1 MLRGDCCCCSCC
13 RQDLR
18 SALGLD
24 VRSLWNTNTK
34 SQVVT
39 ATWRD
44 GLPSRPSCP
53 RVRPVVSSRSC
64 SSSPHSRC
72 SVLQRVIEL
81 YRLSSPIV
89 YSLSNKNVIQRFVQ
103 VICIRSNRLPPLSY
117 FFLFMLVFCMS
128 CVWQLLNKRIYDD
141 DNLIPTLSIYI
152 FLSPTFLSILLP
164 LPPFFTFVYF
174 SFFSF
179 FRFFSYFPG
188 FCILYIDA
196 FRWDFLKAVLCCIF
210 RITLSRKTLCSSL
223 FFRVQLYSWPAP
235 SHCYIL
241 AECFVV
247 LRSTVNEYKDYYYL
261 YLYVWLQS
269 TWQTAFCGNSRTC

>member
-39 ATWRD
+39 ASWRD

-53 RVRPVVSSRSC
+53 RVRPAASSRSC

-152 FLSPTFLSILLP
+152 FPSPLFCL
-164 LPPFFTFVYF
+164 FFCP
-174 SFFSF
+174 SH
-179 FRFFSYFPG
+179 
-188 FCILYIDA
+188 L
-196 FRWDFLKAVLCCIF
+196 
-210 RITLSRKTLCSSL
+210 SSL
-223 FFRVQLYSWPAP
+223 LFIFLFF
-235 SHCYIL
+235 
-241 AECFVV
+241 F
-247 LRSTVNEYKDYYYL
+247 
-261 YLYVWLQS
+261 
-269 TWQTAFCGNSRTC
+269 F

>member
-39 ATWRD
+39 ASWRD

-53 RVRPVVSSRSC
+53 RVRPAASSRSC

-141 DNLIPTLSIYI
+141 DNLIPTRSIYI
-152 FLSPTFLSILLP
+152 FLPPPHFSVYSFAPPTFLHFCL
-164 LPPFFTFVYF
+164 FF
-174 SFFSF
+174 FFSF
-179 FRFFSYFPG
+179 F
-188 FCILYIDA
+188 
-196 FRWDFLKAVLCCIF
+196 
-210 RITLSRKTLCSSL
+210 
-223 FFRVQLYSWPAP
+223 
-235 SHCYIL
+235 
-241 AECFVV
+241 
-247 LRSTVNEYKDYYYL
+247 
-261 YLYVWLQS
+261 
-269 TWQTAFCGNSRTC
+269 